1 MGEYLQI
8 ISHIKIRGQC
18 RDYMKKPINSY
29 RKDKKS
35 NYKCSVVFSGYSPPP
50 KKNEKAVSKLLV
62 KTLNITGH
70 EKNEN
75 KNHKEKSFH
84 TPSNSILKIN
94 K

>member
-1 MGEYLQI
+1 
-8 ISHIKIRGQC
+8 
-18 RDYMKKPINSY
+18 MKKPINSY

-35 NYKCSVVFSGYSPPP
+35 NYKCSVVFSGYSPP
-50 KKNEKAVSKLLV
+50 KKNEKAVPKLLV

-75 KNHKEKSFH
+75 KNHKEKSLH